1 MKKYLYSCTY
11 SWMCRSFDGFY
22 FAPTKK
28 MEVSHKTVAFA
39 SLLIFRH
46 DTVKNSCSSSKMKN
60 KKTPLLFVF
69 VVLFTTSCCKKWR
82 QSPTYPMAAKT
93 LWICSILH
101 NSIDLLPN
109 EYKSFF
115 PTIVPNPKTG
125 SLVLMRS
132 TSSAVSK
139 LQTLMVQS
147 LDPDMMYV
155 PNG

>member
-11 SWMCRSFDGFY
+11 SWMCCSFDGLY
-22 FAPTKK
+22 FAPTKE

-39 SLLIFRH
+39 SLLLGLIVCKKFMFKF
-46 DTVKNSCSSSKMKN
+46 KNERKN
-60 KKTPLLFVF
+60 TPLLFEF
-69 VVLFTTSCCKKWR
+69 VVLFIPASYKKW